1 MSIMFPLLIG
11 IAVNLD
17 NFVIG
22 MNMGI
27 RGQKLTIF
35 SNFLIGFTTGVCAFG
50 STYAARLIS
59 GNFLVY
65 TNFIGAVIMI
75 FFGYFCLIKDS
86 IPKNTTDLE
95 KENDFCA
102 PCMQETVFL
111 GFVLAINC
119 IPPSFS
125 AGVMDMS
132 PLYIAFFAALFSCI
146 SMHVSNRL
154 GYRLLHFRFIK
165 MLSPASSILLIA
177 IGIIELI
184 V

>member
-35 SNFLIGFTTGVCAFG
+35 SNFLIGLTTGVCAFG
-50 STYAARLIS
+50 STYAARLIT

-86 IPKNTTDLE
+86 IPKNTQDQ
-95 KENDFCA
+95 ENETDFCV

-111 GFVLAINC
+111 GFVLAINRMEE
-119 IPPSFS
+119 
-125 AGVMDMS
+125 AGDNI
-132 PLYIAFFAALFSCI
+132 LI
-146 SMHVSNRL
+146 NR
-154 GYRLLHFRFIK
+154 K
-165 MLSPASSILLIA
+165 
-177 IGIIELI
+177 
-184 V
+184 